1 MLYDYERMFAMDLLI
16 KSFICYGGFVKLKKV
31 LCMRKILKRTC
42 CFLRGK
48 RNRTIA
54 LEASLLIEGI

>member
-1 MLYDYERMFAMDLLI
+1 MFNDYERMFAMDLLI
-16 KSFICYGGFVKLKKV
+16 KSFICYKSFVKFKKV
-31 LCMRKILKRTC
+31 PCMRKILKRTG

-54 LEASLLIEGI
+54 L